1 MCSCLKRFI
10 PESTRWLNI
19 NGKTDELKEILNTIA
34 RVNGKEL
41 PDIKL
46 EEVKQDSS
54 AGLHHYK
61 DIFRPRK
68 IAIRS
73 LIQGYAW

>member
-1 MCSCLKRFI
+1 MYFCLERFI
-10 PESTRWLNI
+10 PESTRWLNV
-19 NGKTDELKEILNTIA
+19 NRKTGELMKILKTIA
-34 RVNGKEL
+34 RVNGKEF

-54 AGLHHYK
+54 FGFHHYK
-61 DIFRPRK
+61 DLFRPKK

-73 LIQGYAW
+73 LIQGYTW